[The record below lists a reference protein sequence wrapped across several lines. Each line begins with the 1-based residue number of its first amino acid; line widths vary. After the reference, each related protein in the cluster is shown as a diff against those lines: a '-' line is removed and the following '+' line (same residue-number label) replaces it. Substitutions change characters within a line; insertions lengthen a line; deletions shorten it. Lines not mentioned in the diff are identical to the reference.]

1 MHLLGQGSPDFLLEL
16 TPSSDRAEVVG
27 KDALVMGGVGPLLS
41 GLQSAAAPLHQR
53 KLFIELFFSY
63 SFTYLFSSVCIT

>member
-41 GLQSAAAPLHQR
+41 GLQSAAAPLHQPWAEAS
-53 KLFIELFFSY
+53 IQAESTD
-63 SFTYLFSSVCIT
+63 SE